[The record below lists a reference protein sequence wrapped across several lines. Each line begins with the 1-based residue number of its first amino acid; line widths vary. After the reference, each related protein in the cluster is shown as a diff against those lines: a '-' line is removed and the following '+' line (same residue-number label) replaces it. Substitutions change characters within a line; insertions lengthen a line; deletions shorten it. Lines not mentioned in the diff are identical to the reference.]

1 MPRATGRIDRISWV
15 PRGLCREEAAYYIG
29 VGTTKFDELV
39 ADRRMPRGK
48 KIDGRIVWD
57 RVALDMAFSDLGEVG
72 SENAIDAALRKAS

>member
-1 MPRATGRIDRISWV
+1 MPRTSGRIETISWV
-15 PRGLCREEAAYYIG
+15 PRGLCKEEAAYYIG

-57 RVALDMAFSDLGEVG
+57 RVQLDMAFSDLAEAG
-72 SENAIDAALRKAS
+72 ENAIDAALRKAG